1 VRVAMESECWA
12 MNRKKTTKSK
22 TTTKKTAKKNHAKAK
37 RETNPADVRKEVSK
51 LVEADAKE
59 MAQAVIEEGKKGQL
73 APVKFLFEMA
83 NIYPPEQDG
92 TQATPEEDC
101 LAKILLDRLTPPAKP
116 MDTDEDGGQGCG
128 GTAKD
133 EGTGAAEAEGEN
145 SRDQDGNKKRECEAE
160 ATREVLV

>member
-1 VRVAMESECWA
+1 MEFECWA
-12 MNRKKTTKSK
+12 MNKKKTTKSK
-22 TTTKKTAKKNHAKAK
+22 KTAKKSAKKSHAKAK

-83 NIYPPEQDG
+83 NIYPPAQDG
-92 TQATPEEDC
+92 TQATTEEDC

-116 MDTDEDGGQGCG
+116 VEKDEEGPQGSG
-128 GTAKD
+128 VAKD
-133 EGTGAAEAEGEN
+133 EGTALGEAEGEN
-145 SRDQDGNKKRECEAE
+145 SHDQDGDKKPECEAE

>member
-1 VRVAMESECWA
+1 
-12 MNRKKTTKSK
+12 MNKKKTTKSK
-22 TTTKKTAKKNHAKAK
+22 KTAKKSAKKSHAKAK

-83 NIYPPEQDG
+83 NIYPPAQDG
-92 TQATPEEDC
+92 TQATTEEDC

-116 MDTDEDGGQGCG
+116 EEKDEEGAQGSG
-128 GTAKD
+128 VGKD
-133 EGTGAAEAEGEN
+133 EGAGPSEAEGEN
-145 SRDQDGNKKRECEAE
+145 SGGQEGDKKPEREAE
-160 ATREVLV
+160 TMREVLV